1 MFVFLEYFLLFGL
14 FFLTGLAVFALFL
27 FLYAKVTP
35 YDDYQ
40 MIFAENNMA
49 AALGF
54 GGAILGLSIPLYS
67 ALVHSVS
74 YIDFVMWAGVAMAIQ
89 LVFALIL
96 TRSSG
101 KFSVEKHIRN
111 GDVSVGV
118 FMAFMSICIGLINA
132 GSMSY

>member
-1 MFVFLEYFLLFGL
+1 MFLEYFLSFAL
-14 FFLTGLAVFALFL
+14 FFFTAIVVFGIFL

-40 MIFAENNMA
+40 MIFGENNTA

-54 GGAILGLSIPLYS
+54 GGAVLGLSIPLYS

-89 LVFALIL
+89 LVFAFIL
-96 TRSSG
+96 TRLSG
-101 KFSVEKHIRN
+101 KFSVEKHIHN
-111 GDVSVGV
+111 GDLSVGT
-118 FMAFMSICIGLINA
+118 FMAFMSISIGLINA

>member
-1 MFVFLEYFLLFGL
+1 MFLEYFLSFGL
-14 FFLTGLAVFALFL
+14 FFLTAMAVFGIFL

-40 MIFAENNMA
+40 MIFAKNNIA

-54 GGAILGLSIPLYS
+54 GGAILGLCIPLYS

-74 YIDFVMWAGVAMAIQ
+74 YIDFVMWAGVAMSIQ
-89 LVFALIL
+89 LIFAFLL
-96 TRSSG
+96 TRLSG
-101 KFSVEKHIRN
+101 KFSVEKHIN
-111 GDVSVGV
+111 DKDVSVGIL
-118 FMAFMSICIGLINA
+118 MAFMSISIGLLNA